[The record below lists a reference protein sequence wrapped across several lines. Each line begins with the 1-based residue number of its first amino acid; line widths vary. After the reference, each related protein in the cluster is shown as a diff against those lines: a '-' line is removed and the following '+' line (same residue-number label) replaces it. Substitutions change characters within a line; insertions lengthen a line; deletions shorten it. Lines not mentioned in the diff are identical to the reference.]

1 MNMNQSHPA
10 RTAGL
15 LAAAAL
21 TLGLV
26 ACGDRVDTA
35 SNPAPA
41 PTEPAVVPAP
51 AEPTVGQRMD
61 SAADSTKQAAG
72 NMADK
77 VERKVDDAAITAS
90 VNASLAKDPD
100 LSAMKIN
107 VDTKSGVV
115 TLNGPAPTAAA
126 KDRATSLAQAV
137 DGVAGVNNNL
147 EVRAG

>member
-1 MNMNQSHPA
+1 MKTKQLPLRA
-10 RTAGL
+10 AGL
-15 LAAAAL
+15 LAASAL

-26 ACGDRVDTA
+26 ACGERVDTA
-35 SNPAPA
+35 GTQPS
-41 PTEPAVVPAP
+41 
-51 AEPTVGQRMD
+51 EPTVGQRVD
-61 SAADSTKQAAG
+61 SATERTANAAG
-72 NMADK
+72 NMAQK

-100 LSAMKIN
+100 LSAMKID

-115 TLNGPAPTAAA
+115 TLSGPAPTAAA

>member
-1 MNMNQSHPA
+1 MKTKQLSLRA
-10 RTAGL
+10 AGL
-15 LAAAAL
+15 LAASAL

-26 ACGDRVDTA
+26 ACGERVDTA
-35 SNPAPA
+35 GTQ
-41 PTEPAVVPAP
+41 PT
-51 AEPTVGQRMD
+51 EPTVGQRVD
-61 SAADSTKQAAG
+61 SAAERTANAAG

-115 TLNGPAPTAAA
+115 TLNGPAPTVAA

>member
-1 MNMNQSHPA
+1 MKTKQLPLRA
-10 RTAGL
+10 AGL
-15 LAAAAL
+15 LAASAL

-26 ACGDRVDTA
+26 ACGERVDTA
-35 SNPAPA
+35 GTQ
-41 PTEPAVVPAP
+41 PT
-51 AEPTVGQRMD
+51 EPTVGQRVD
-61 SAADSTKQAAG
+61 SAADRTANAAG
-72 NMADK
+72 NMAEK

-100 LSAMKIN
+100 LSAVKID

-115 TLNGPAPTAAA
+115 TLSGPAPSAAA

>member
-1 MNMNQSHPA
+1 MKTKQLPLRA
-10 RTAGL
+10 AGL
-15 LAAAAL
+15 LAAGAL

-26 ACGDRVDTA
+26 ACGERVDTA
-35 SNPAPA
+35 GTQPS
-41 PTEPAVVPAP
+41 
-51 AEPTVGQRMD
+51 EPTVGQRVD
-61 SAADSTKQAAG
+61 SATERTANAAG
-72 NMADK
+72 NVAQK

-100 LSAMKIN
+100 LSAMKID

-115 TLNGPAPTAAA
+115 TLSGPAPTAAA

>member
-1 MNMNQSHPA
+1 MKTKQLSV

-15 LAAAAL
+15 LAASAL
-21 TLGLV
+21 TLGLA
-26 ACGDRVDTA
+26 ACGERVDTA
-35 SNPAPA
+35 GTQ
-41 PTEPAVVPAP
+41 PT
-51 AEPTVGQRMD
+51 EPTVGQRAD
-61 SAADSTKQAAG
+61 SATERSANAAG
-72 NMADK
+72 NMAQN

-147 EVRAG
+147 EVRTG

>member
-1 MNMNQSHPA
+1 MKTKQLSLRA
-10 RTAGL
+10 AGL
-15 LAAAAL
+15 LAASAL
-21 TLGLV
+21 ALGLV
-26 ACGDRVDTA
+26 ACGERVDTA
-35 SNPAPA
+35 G
-41 PTEPAVVPAP
+41 TQP
-51 AEPTVGQRMD
+51 AEPTVGQRVD
-61 SAADSTKQAAG
+61 SAAERTANAAG
-72 NMADK
+72 NMAQN

-115 TLNGPAPTAAA
+115 TLKGPAPTAAA

>member
-1 MNMNQSHPA
+1 MKTNQHRSV

-26 ACGDRVDTA
+26 ACGEKVDTA
-35 SNPAPA
+35 ATTAPA
-41 PTEPAVVPAP
+41 PTTAP
-51 AEPTVGQRMD
+51 AEPTVGQRVD
-61 SAADSTKQAAG
+61 AAVDNTQQAAG

-77 VERKVDDAAITAS
+77 VERTVDDAAITAS

-137 DGVAGVNNNL
+137 EGVAAVNNNL

>member
-1 MNMNQSHPA
+1 MKTKQLPLRA
-10 RTAGL
+10 AGL
-15 LAAAAL
+15 LAAGAL

-26 ACGDRVDTA
+26 ACGERVDTA
-35 SNPAPA
+35 GTQPS
-41 PTEPAVVPAP
+41 
-51 AEPTVGQRMD
+51 EPTVGQRVD
-61 SAADSTKQAAG
+61 SATERTANAAG
-72 NMADK
+72 NMAQK

-100 LSAMKIN
+100 LSAMKID

-115 TLNGPAPTAAA
+115 TLSGPAPTAAA

>member
-1 MNMNQSHPA
+1 MKTKQLPLRA
-10 RTAGL
+10 AGL
-15 LAAAAL
+15 LAASAL

-26 ACGDRVDTA
+26 ACGERVDTA
-35 SNPAPA
+35 GTQPS
-41 PTEPAVVPAP
+41 
-51 AEPTVGQRMD
+51 EPTVGQRVD
-61 SAADSTKQAAG
+61 SATERTADAAG
-72 NMADK
+72 NMAQK
-77 VERKVDDAAITAS
+77 VERRVDDAAITAS

-100 LSAMKIN
+100 LSAMKID

-115 TLNGPAPTAAA
+115 TLSGPAPTAAA

>member
-1 MNMNQSHPA
+1 MKTNQHQLSLRA
-10 RTAGL
+10 AGL
-15 LAAAAL
+15 LAAGAL

-26 ACGDRVDTA
+26 ACGERVDTA
-35 SNPAPA
+35 STQPN
-41 PTEPAVVPAP
+41 
-51 AEPTVGQRMD
+51 EPTVGQRVD
-61 SAADSTKQAAG
+61 AASERTANAAG
-72 NMADK
+72 NMAQN

-100 LSAMKIN
+100 LSAMKID

-115 TLNGPAPTAAA
+115 TLSGPAPTAAA

>member
-1 MNMNQSHPA
+1 MSMNTKQLPLRA
-10 RTAGL
+10 AGL
-15 LAAAAL
+15 LAASAL

-26 ACGDRVDTA
+26 ACGERVDTA
-35 SNPAPA
+35 GTQPVQ
-41 PTEPAVVPAP
+41 PT
-51 AEPTVGQRMD
+51 EPTVGQRMD
-61 SAADSTKQAAG
+61 SATERTANAAG

-107 VDTKSGVV
+107 VDTRSGVV

>member
-1 MNMNQSHPA
+1 MKTKQLSLRA
-10 RTAGL
+10 AGL
-15 LAAAAL
+15 LAASAL
-21 TLGLV
+21 MLGLV
-26 ACGDRVDTA
+26 ACGERVDTA
-35 SNPAPA
+35 G
-41 PTEPAVVPAP
+41 TQP
-51 AEPTVGQRMD
+51 AEPTVGQRVD
-61 SAADSTKQAAG
+61 SAAERTANAAG
-72 NMADK
+72 NMAQN